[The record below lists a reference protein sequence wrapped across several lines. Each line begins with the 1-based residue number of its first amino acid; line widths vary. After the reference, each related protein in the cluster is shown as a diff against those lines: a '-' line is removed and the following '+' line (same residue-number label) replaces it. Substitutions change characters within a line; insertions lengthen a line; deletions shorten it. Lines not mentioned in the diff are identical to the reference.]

1 MGNSN
6 VRSGGM
12 RSIKCLILGVAFTT
26 LPMCMVFGQPVDSL
40 SHLEVVEGKILQSQ
54 FFIQG
59 ISGPGTNYLRMS
71 QHTSTYIPT
80 IKQGIFCRW
89 EDRIIQR
96 SKVPIHFR
104 LGSLSYADQLE
115 GKGTMDHGR

>member
-6 VRSGGM
+6 VRSEGM
-12 RSIKCLILGVAFTT
+12 RSIKCFILGIAFTI
-26 LPMCMVFGQPVDSL
+26 LPMCMVFGQSVDSL
-40 SHLEVVEGKILQSQ
+40 SRLDIVEGKVLQSQ
-54 FFIQG
+54 LYIQD

-80 IKQGIFCRW
+80 IKEGIFCRW

-96 SKVPIHFR
+96 SKIPIHFR
-104 LGSLSYADQLE
+104 LGSLSYAEQME
-115 GKGTMDHGR
+115 GKWTMDDRR